1 MKHILLLED
10 DAALGQGIRYALEND
25 GVQVELCTALSQARG
40 ILPGKDFDLLILDVN
55 LPDGSGLD

>member
-25 GVQVELCTALSQARG
+25 GVQVELCTALF
-40 ILPGKDFDLLILDVN
+40 L
-55 LPDGSGLD
+55 